1 MRYTVHFD
9 GAALA
14 RFSSAQ
20 QALIAWIMWQQ
31 AARVQVSTIDE
42 IADDLADDLADL
54 AGQEVETV
62 CRSGAPGCPP
72 DVWYRPV

>member
-20 QALIAWIMWQQ
+20 QALIAWIMGQQ
-31 AARVQVSTIDE
+31 AARGQVSTIDE
-42 IADDLADDLADL
+42 IADL
-54 AGQEVETV
+54 AGQEVEVV
-62 CRSGAPGCPP
+62 CRSDEPGCPP

>member
-20 QALIAWIMWQQ
+20 RALIAWIMGQQ
-31 AARVQVSTIDE
+31 AARSQVSTIDE
-42 IADDLADDLADL
+42 IAEDYADDLADL
-54 AGQEVETV
+54 ADQEVEVV
-62 CRSGAPGCPP
+62 CRSGEPGCPP

>member
-20 QALIAWIMWQQ
+20 QA
-31 AARVQVSTIDE
+31 ARGQVSTIDE
-42 IADDLADDLADL
+42 IAEDYADDLADL

-62 CRSGAPGCPP
+62 CRSGEPGCPP